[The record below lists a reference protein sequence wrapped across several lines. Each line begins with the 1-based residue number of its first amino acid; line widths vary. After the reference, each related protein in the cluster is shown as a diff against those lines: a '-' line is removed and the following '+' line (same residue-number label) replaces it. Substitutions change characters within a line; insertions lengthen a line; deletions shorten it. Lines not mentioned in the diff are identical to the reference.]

1 MWSAKDHLVHLAL
14 IEFNFAGMIRRFV
27 AGDANPVGLRQDAS
41 GRDRSMDEI
50 MAMVHKMTEDWA
62 LKHRDASLA
71 ECVRVGQASRAETF
85 KLLGELSDEQ
95 LATTLPGAP
104 WADGTVGGVLSA
116 NAGHGR
122 MHYEWV
128 TDGWA
133 AQA

>member
-1 MWSAKDHLVHLAL
+1 
-14 IEFNFAGMIRRFV
+14 
-27 AGDANPVGLRQDAS
+27 
-41 GRDRSMDEI
+41 
-50 MAMVHKMTEDWA
+50 MVHKMTEDWA

-71 ECVRVGQASRAETF
+71 ECVRVGQACRAETF
-85 KLLGELSDEQ
+85 KLLGELNDEQ
-95 LATTLPGAP
+95 LASTLPGAP

-122 MHYEWV
+122 MHYKWV